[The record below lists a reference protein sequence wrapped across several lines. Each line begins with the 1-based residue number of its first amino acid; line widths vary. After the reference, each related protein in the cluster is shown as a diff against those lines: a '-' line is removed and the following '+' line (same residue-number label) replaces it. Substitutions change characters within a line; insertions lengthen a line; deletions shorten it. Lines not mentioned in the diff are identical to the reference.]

1 MNKKI
6 GILDYG
12 IANIR
17 SVYNAVNHV
26 GFEPELL
33 TSPADIKNYHHI
45 IVPGVGNFGHVVEEF
60 SKFEFDTAMQDYISS
75 GGYCLGICVGMQMLF
90 DVSEESPNIKGL
102 GLIPGQVI
110 KMTDQA
116 KQSDQ
121 RLKLPHIGW
130 SSLDLETE
138 AELPQ
143 KLLIDVDA
151 KALFYFVHSYTAQP
165 SSKEHLNATV
175 SYGENVIAAIVSR
188 DNVVGTQFHPE
199 RSGLAGLQIIKN
211 FCELE

>member
-1 MNKKI
+1 MRLRKRQVNMNKKI

-12 IANIR
+12 IGNIR

-102 GLIPGQVI
+102 GLIPGQYPWSYPRDPPGPGSPRCWRTLGPPVAYARF
-110 KMTDQA
+110 QWHRE
-116 KQSDQ
+116 Q
-121 RLKLPHIGW
+121 R
-130 SSLDLETE
+130 
-138 AELPQ
+138 
-143 KLLIDVDA
+143 
-151 KALFYFVHSYTAQP
+151 
-165 SSKEHLNATV
+165 N
-175 SYGENVIAAIVSR
+175 
-188 DNVVGTQFHPE
+188 
-199 RSGLAGLQIIKN
+199 
-211 FCELE
+211 